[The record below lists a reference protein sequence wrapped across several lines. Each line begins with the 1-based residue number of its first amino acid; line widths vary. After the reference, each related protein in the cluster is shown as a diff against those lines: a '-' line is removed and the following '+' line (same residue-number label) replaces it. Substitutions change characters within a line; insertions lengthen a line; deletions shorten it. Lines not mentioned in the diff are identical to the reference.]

1 MDNRAR
7 AFRATLIKLGAFTVV
22 MVLVFVALVVVF
34 SRYRSGASNEY
45 SAVFTSASAM
55 QSGSKVKIAGVG
67 FPSADRGGEARE

>member
-34 SRYRSGASNEY
+34 SQYRSGKSEQY
-45 SAVFTSASAM
+45 SALF
-55 QSGSKVKIAGVG
+55 
-67 FPSADRGGEARE
+67 